1 MRLCDLGGAELQ
13 RCDSAQIKFVI
24 PNRAG
29 SPVRNL
35 LFVYDGRMIMTTV
48 AAPPITHLPNY
59 INGQWTSSHTHEWRD
74 VTNPATGE
82 ILAQVPLA
90 DANEVNEA
98 VEAAAA
104 AFPEW
109 RRTPPEDRIQ
119 PLFKLKML
127 LEDHIDDIA
136 RIITQENGK
145 TFTEAKAEMRRAIEN
160 VEVACGIPMMMQGY
174 NLEDVAR
181 GIDEMMIRQPLG
193 VVAAIVPFNFPGMI
207 TFWYLPYAIAT
218 GNTFILKPSERVP
231 LTMRYIYEFLEKT
244 GLPKGVVNL
253 VNGGKAAVDALLDH
267 PKIRAISFVGS
278 TPVAKYVYSRAAA
291 TGKRAQCQGGA
302 KNHVVVLP
310 DADMPMATQII
321 ADSAFGCAGQRCLA
335 VSVAVTIG
343 EAQKIFRDSIADA
356 ASKLKVGNGLDE
368 GVQMGPVIT
377 PQSKERVESLIAVG
391 EKQGAKILLDGRNAK
406 IPHGESGNFVNPTI
420 LDDVPATSDLADTEI
435 FGPVLSLVH
444 ADNMDEALAF
454 LERSAYG
461 NQASLFTSSG
471 SAARRFRY
479 EAPAGNI
486 GINIGVAAPM
496 AYFPFS
502 GWKNSF
508 FGDLHGQGRDS
519 IEFYTDKKVVVERW
533 AKEHSRKF

>member
-1 MRLCDLGGAELQ
+1 M
-13 RCDSAQIKFVI
+13 
-24 PNRAG
+24 
-29 SPVRNL
+29 
-35 LFVYDGRMIMTTV
+35 TV
-48 AAPPITHLPNY
+48 AAPPATKVPQY
-59 INGQWTSSHTHEWRD
+59 INGQWTDSHATDWQD
-74 VTNPATGE
+74 VVNPATGE
-82 ILAQVPLA
+82 VLASVPLA
-90 DANEVNEA
+90 DAAEVTSA
-98 VEAAAA
+98 IEAAAA
-104 AFPEW
+104 AYPEW
-109 RRTPPEDRIQ
+109 RRTPAEDRIQ
-119 PLFKLKML
+119 PLFKLKVL

-136 RIITQENGK
+136 RTITQENGK

-207 TFWYLPYAIAT
+207 PFWFLPYAIAC
-218 GNTFILKPSERVP
+218 GNTLIIKPSERVP
-231 LTMRYIYEFLEKT
+231 LTMKVAFELLEKT

-253 VNGGKAAVDALLDH
+253 VNGGKTAVDTLLDH
-267 PKIRAISFVGS
+267 PKVRAISFVGS
-278 TPVAKYVYSRAAA
+278 TPIARYVYARAGAN
-291 TGKRAQCQGGA
+291 GKRAQCQGGA
-302 KNHVVVLP
+302 KNHVIVLP
-310 DADMPMATQII
+310 DADMDMATQII

-335 VSVAVTIG
+335 VSVAVTVG
-343 EAQKIFRDSIADA
+343 EAQKTFRDSIADA
-356 ASKLKVGNGLDE
+356 ATKLRVGNGLED

-377 PQSKERVESLIAVG
+377 RQSKDRIENLIGTG
-391 EKQGAKILLDGRNAK
+391 EKQGAKVLIDGRNSRVPK
-406 IPHGESGNFVNPTI
+406 HESGNFVKPTI
-420 LDDVPATSDLADTEI
+420 LDGLPASSDLVDTEI

-444 ADNMDEALAF
+444 VDSIDQALDF
-454 LERSAYG
+454 LNRSAYG

-502 GWKNSF
+502 GWKDSF
-508 FGDLHGQGRDS
+508 FGIMHAQGRDA
-519 IEFYTDKKVVVERW
+519 IEFYTEKKIVVERW